1 MTTNYAGSK
10 VLSIGGSR
18 NIGYLSA
25 IRLLEKGAT
34 VTFLL
39 RSPSSFDVDATI
51 QKYVQ
56 SGKARLVKGD
66 ALIKDDVEKAWVEA
80 AKGEGEE
87 KVDVVLFTVGGTPK
101 FELTK
106 GFTVS
111 PANLVTQCLLNVLST
126 LPPNHPK
133 IITLSSTGLT
143 KKSHANLPFA
153 LKPLYGYLLTG
164 PHKDKLGTERV
175 VAHCAGWP
183 WDAEEVGEDILGSGW
198 QDGLPEAGSVK
209 SIVVIRPAL
218 LVEGDCKA
226 DKLKDEKKKGKA
238 KEPYR
243 VKEGDIG
250 GWTVSRKDVA
260 HFIVEGVLGDWKKWE
275 GKCISIAY

>member
-1 MTTNYAGSK
+1 M
-10 VLSIGGSR
+10 
-18 NIGYLSA
+18 
-25 IRLLEKGAT
+25 
-34 VTFLL
+34 L
-39 RSPSSFDVDATI
+39 RRVGWKLP
-51 QKYVQ
+51 K
-56 SGKARLVKGD
+56 GKARKGLTWYCSQSVCLRPIYSSYCLV
-66 ALIKDDVEKAWVEA
+66 LIVN
-80 AKGEGEE
+80 
-87 KVDVVLFTVGGTPK
+87 VGGTPK

-111 PANLVTQCLLNVLST
+111 PSNLVTHSFLNVVST

-133 IITLSSTGLT
+133 IITISSTGLT
-143 KKSHANLPFA
+143 KKSHANLPLP
-153 LKPLYGYLLTG
+153 LKPLYGYLLAF
-164 PHKDKLGTERV
+164 PHKDKVGMERV

-183 WDAEEVGEDILGSGW
+183 WDAEDAEVDEGILGSGW

-218 LVEGDCKA
+218 LVDGDCKC
-226 DKLKDEKKKGKA
+226 DNPKSG

-260 HFIVEGVLGDWKKWE
+260 HFIVEGALGDWGKWE
-275 GKCISIAY
+275 GKGISIAY